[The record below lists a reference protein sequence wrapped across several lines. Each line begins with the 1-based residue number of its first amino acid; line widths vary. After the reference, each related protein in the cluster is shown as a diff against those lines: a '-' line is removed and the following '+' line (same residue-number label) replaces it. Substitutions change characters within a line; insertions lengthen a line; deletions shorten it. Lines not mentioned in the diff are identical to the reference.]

1 MKKIISLLLTMLL
14 VLVPAAIATAE
25 ETESTVD
32 VSVDVTVYT
41 VNVTAKTNDITS
53 GLTLKLYPL
62 TENGAILNP
71 QLPVYLG
78 ECTDYTTTVHEESV
92 KNEVTGETE
101 VLKTFE
107 YIYKFDAFNLLKSS
121 TTGTYRVV
129 INNTFNYDFYF
140 VNKTDKVDVYEDLA
154 DATPENMESILTQGL
169 ENGTLDLDMG
179 NYFTYPAD
187 VKASI
192 NACLAALPL
201 PELGADPLDAQLQ
214 AYEEMLKPELK
225 RVLAVAEFTTIDD
238 AAEFDAAVKANDA
251 TKPAAEGA
259 VHLGLDLTYYT
270 NKNLEVSPAQIMN
283 QLESLDNFSYD
294 EKEVQKAFDVA
305 NLLTLMKNAADP
317 ATITDALKHYNAN
330 GSINLNTAAT
340 AGYTDSQL
348 NRMSQLMTAN
358 AAALTS
364 AKAVEDAYVAAA
376 SQVGSYVPPVVGGN
390 GGGTGGGGGG
400 GFAGNGYHTGDV
412 PSSRH
417 EGLNGSTQV
426 DATGKETE
434 TVNFSDLETAAWAK
448 DAITALAAEGVI
460 AGKGDG
466 KFHPNDT
473 VTREEFV
480 KIIVEAFEIYNKN
493 AKADFAD
500 VAADRWSYGHIAS
513 GVHAGIIKG
522 INDTEF
528 NPVGSMSRQDMAVI
542 MHRVAK
548 LLGVSMADNGT
559 AFADDA
565 DIAPYAKEAVN
576 ALSGAGIINGTGND
590 CFSPLSTVTRAQAAK
605 VVYELTNAVGGA
617 K

>member
-25 ETESTVD
+25 ETESTVNI
-32 VSVDVTVYT
+32 SVDVTVYT

-62 TENGAILNP
+62 TESGAILNP

-78 ECTDYTTTVHEESV
+78 ECTEYTTVVHEESV
-92 KNEVTGETE
+92 KNETTGAEE
-101 VLKTFE
+101 VVKTFE
-107 YIYKFDAFNLLKSS
+107 YTYKFDAFNLLKSS
-121 TTGTYRVV
+121 VTGMYRVV
-129 INNTFNYDFYF
+129 INNTYNYDFYF
-140 VNKTDKVDVYEDLA
+140 VNKADKVEIYDNLA
-154 DATPENMESILTQGL
+154 DATAENMESVLAQGI
-169 ENGTLDLDMG
+169 EDGVLDLDMG
-179 NYFTYPAD
+179 NYFAYPAD

-192 NACLAALPL
+192 NACLAAIPL
-201 PELGADPLDAQLQ
+201 PELGADPSDAQLQ
-214 AYEEMLKPELK
+214 EYEEIIKPELK
-225 RVLAVAEFTTIDD
+225 RLLTVAEFATAGS
-238 AAEFDAAVKANDA
+238 AAEFDTIVKANDA
-251 TKPAAEGA
+251 AKPAEDGK
-259 VHLGLDLTYYT
+259 VNLELDLTYYGD
-270 NKNLEVSPAQIMN
+270 KNLGMAPAMVMN
-283 QLESLDNFSYD
+283 KLDALGSFAYD
-294 EKEVQKAFDVA
+294 EESVQDAFDTA
-305 NLLTLMKNAADP
+305 NLLALISFADP
-317 ATITDALKHYNAN
+317 ATITGALEYYDEKEI
-330 GSINLNTAAT
+330 INLDTSLT
-340 AGYTDSQL
+340 AGFTDSQM
-348 NRMSQLMTAN
+348 NRLSQLLSAN
-358 AAALTS
+358 AALYNS
-364 AKAVEDAYVAAA
+364 AQAVENAYAAAA
-376 SQVGSYVPPVVGGN
+376 SQVVSYVPPVVGGN
-390 GGGTGGGGGG
+390 GGTSGGGGGG
-400 GFAGNGYHTGDV
+400 GFAGSGYNTGTA

-426 DATGKETE
+426 EATGKETE
-434 TVNFSDLETAAWAK
+434 TVSFSDLGIASWATE
-448 DAITALAAEGVI
+448 AITALAAEGVVS
-460 AGKGDG
+460 GKGDG
-466 KFHPNDT
+466 KFYPNDT

-493 AKADFAD
+493 AKADFDD
-500 VAADRWSYGHIAS
+500 VAHDRWSYGHIAS